1 MGSDNLHKRRT
12 TERKIR
18 KENVLKQKSSNWLEL
33 DYRQK

>member
-12 TERKIR
+12 AERKIR

-33 DYRQK
+33 DYRQM